1 MTIGTVAVYLAVGPV
16 DLRGAFDRLAA
27 VTRQVLSLDPA
38 SGALFLFHNRRR
50 NRLKCLWWDSNGYTI
65 LYKRLSRGAF
75 PIPVVHEEAGCA
87 CVEIS
92 PEDFARLLAG
102 LPIDPSSVRPRIIH

>member
-1 MTIGTVAVYLAVGPV
+1 VTSGTVAVYLAVGPV

-75 PIPVVHEEAGCA
+75 PIPVVNEAGCA
-87 CVEIS
+87 CVQLS